1 MSHRMETDETGRKI
15 QSRTNALK
23 DRNSK
28 EDQKAKQA
36 KHRSLAPGV
45 TTKR

>member
-15 QSRTNALK
+15 QARANSLK
-23 DRNSK
+23 NLNSK

-36 KHRSLAPGV
+36 KHRPLAPGV